1 MRNEIWNTLALVIG
15 VIAIA
20 AFGPWLWREVRDL
33 PGRRALAARAN
44 ERIVTLDV
52 GGMTCAGCAA
62 KVQGELASVPGVS
75 AVQVRLGQDRAYVV
89 CARGLADSVL
99 VSAVSH
105 AGPNFGASVLGE

>member
-1 MRNEIWNTLALVIG
+1 MKSEMWNTVVLVVGVLA
-15 VIAIA
+15 A
-20 AFGPWLWREVRDL
+20 AVLGPWLWREVRDL

-62 KVQGELASVPGVS
+62 KVQGELAAVPGVS

-89 CARGLADSVL
+89 CARSLADSAL
-99 VSAVSH
+99 VSAVSR